1 MKESFNP
8 DKTVGMGMNGKSQQ
22 SFLEKLHSIRDD
34 TLLESKGGWRSLY
47 TNWLMYNE
55 KLVWEIELER
65 K

>member
-8 DKTVGMGMNGKSQQ
+8 DKTVGMGMNDKSQQ
-22 SFLEKLHSIRDD
+22 WFLEKLHSIRDD

-55 KLVWEIELER
+55 KLLLEIELER